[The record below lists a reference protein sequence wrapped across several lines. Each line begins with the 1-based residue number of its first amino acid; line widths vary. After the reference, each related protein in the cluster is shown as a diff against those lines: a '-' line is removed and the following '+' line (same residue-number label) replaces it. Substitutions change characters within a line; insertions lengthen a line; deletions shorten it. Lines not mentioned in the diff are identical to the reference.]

1 MELRGLEAYREPE
14 TIVYRADCVE
24 LTRFMPA
31 GSVDAIFAD
40 SPYRLSGGGVTL
52 RSGRLVPVDKGD
64 WDRSMGLGEDHC
76 SEP

>member
-1 MELRGLEAYREPE
+1 VELRGLEAYGEPG

-31 GSVDAIFAD
+31 GSVDAVFAD
-40 SPYRLSGGGVTL
+40 PPYRLSGGGVTL

>member
-1 MELRGLEAYREPE
+1 MELRGLEAYGETG

-24 LTRFMPA
+24 LTHFMPA
-31 GSVDAIFAD
+31 GSVDRD
-40 SPYRLSGGGVTL
+40 LRRTTYWLSGGGLTL
-52 RSGRLVPVDKGD
+52 RSGRLVSVDKGD

>member
-1 MELRGLEAYREPE
+1 
-14 TIVYRADCVE
+14 VE